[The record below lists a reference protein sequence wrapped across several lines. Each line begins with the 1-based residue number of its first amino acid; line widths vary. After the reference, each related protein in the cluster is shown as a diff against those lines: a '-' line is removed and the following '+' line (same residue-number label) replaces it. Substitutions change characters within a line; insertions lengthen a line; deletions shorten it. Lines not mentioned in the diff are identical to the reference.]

1 VSDNPGY
8 ILALSLSDLGRLRI
22 RGQCLAPRLPRA
34 RLVDAVI
41 AVIGVQAQLPSAMEL
56 SLRARV
62 SGLASDDIEAARV
75 SERSLI
81 RTWCMRGTLHLVA
94 TDDLGWL
101 LPLLAPGIISGN
113 ARRSAQLGLDE
124 QTYAKGVRVIRDA
137 LAAHGPLTRAE
148 LAQQLASHG
157 IDASGQRAPYLVSR
171 VAVEGNVCY
180 GPNHGA
186 EPTYVLLED
195 WAKLG
200 PPISREAALVELA
213 HRYLSAYGPAEP
225 RDLAAWSG
233 LPVREARDG
242 WQLISEQLIEVKVE
256 GQPLWMLA
264 EHADWLNEPLAD
276 APTVSLLPMFD
287 TYLLGYKNR
296 DFVVAPAYQG
306 SIYHGGMMV
315 PAVVVEG
322 GVAGT
327 WRYERRGRQVHI
339 EVAPFHPLN
348 AEICDLIAA
357 EADNVGRFLGLPV
370 VLSYVEK

>member
-1 VSDNPGY
+1 M
-8 ILALSLSDLGRLRI
+8 LALSLPELGRLRM
-22 RGQCLAPRLPRA
+22 RGQRLAPRLPRA
-34 RLVDAVI
+34 RLVDAVK

-62 SGLASDDIEAARV
+62 SDLASTDIEAARV
-75 SERSLI
+75 QERTVV
-81 RTWCMRGTLHLVA
+81 RTSCMRGTLHLVA

-124 QTYAKGVRVIRDA
+124 QTYAKGMRVIHEA
-137 LAAHGPLTRAE
+137 LAARGPLTRAE

-171 VAVEGNVCY
+171 AAVEGNVCY
-180 GPNHGA
+180 GPDRGT

-200 PPISREAALVELA
+200 PSLSREAALAELA

-233 LPVREARDG
+233 LPVREARAA
-242 WQLISEQLIEVKVE
+242 WQLLADQLVELKVA

-264 EHADWLNEPLAD
+264 EQTAWLNEPLTD
-276 APTVSLLPMFD
+276 GPTVSLLPMFD

-296 DFVVAPAYQG
+296 DLVVAPAHQG

-315 PAVVVEG
+315 PTVVVEG
-322 GVAGT
+322 GAAGT

-339 EVAPFHPLN
+339 EVTPFHPLN
-348 AEICDLIAA
+348 AEVRGLIVA
-357 EADNVGRFLGLPV
+357 EAADVGRFLGPSFR
-370 VLSYVEK
+370 LSYVEK